1 MKTEFVNSY
10 FIFLVSRKGYE
21 FQNNFM
27 NLHKMDWKHSKPVLD
42 KEIMWKNVL
51 IVQLSKKLSLSDKEL
66 PVTKYSPLWILG
78 CKALSSNLGNLNLI
92 LNFT

>member
-1 MKTEFVNSY
+1 
-10 FIFLVSRKGYE
+10 
-21 FQNNFM
+21 
-27 NLHKMDWKHSKPVLD
+27 MDWNRSKPVLGQGNYG
-42 KEIMWKNVL
+42 KNCFNCL
-51 IVQLSKKLSLSDKEL
+51 IVKKLSLSDKEL